1 MTPPIPDRSEHS
13 DDPIHPAW
21 RPGAGSSSTA
31 DWDRHVYEDRGH
43 TITARTQGGC
53 QWTLAA
59 LGNTAELEPAV
70 QTCHLTGSTITLRF
84 WSIASDGKHQVSVVA
99 GVDKRGGNFLL
110 GIGSLTKQ

>member
-1 MTPPIPDRSEHS
+1 VTTQYT
-13 DDPIHPAW
+13 HPGGQVQVVQA
-21 RPGAGSSSTA
+21 PQTGIVTFTK
-31 DWDRHVYEDRGH
+31 DRGH
-43 TITARTQGGC
+43 TITARTQDGC

-59 LGNTAELEPAV
+59 LGNMAELEPAV

-84 WSIASDGKHQVSVVA
+84 WSIASDGKHQVSVMA